1 MFSSIKNQDQNEL
14 LFDILVKAKSSCRA
28 DNIDAIN
35 SSSYF
40 PIIRKRAS
48 QIFSLWIRPRKPFKV
63 DPKLLNANDLKMN
76 MNALSIAITEYMQG
90 QNTQSFCSDAIQKIY
105 ARKTYFASNTQIYK
119 KYDDKLKV
127 SDLLE
132 IIGYALEAAKQ
143 FCNFDAE
150 ELERGLLVLKSVDL
164 ALNNKPYDRP
174 ELKATHLAVDILSS
188 LLQCMESN
196 PEAKRRISG
205 GAKMVQLA
213 ISFFT
218 GRDDD
223 KYSFSGEIF
232 PPLFPP
238 D

>member
-1 MFSSIKNQDQNEL
+1 MLSSIENQDQSEL

-28 DNIDAIN
+28 DKIDAIN
-35 SSSYF
+35 SSLHF
-40 PIIRKRAS
+40 PTIRGRALN
-48 QIFSLWIRPRKPFKV
+48 IFSSWIRPRSAFQVNPE
-63 DPKLLNANDLKMN
+63 LLNANDLKMN
-76 MNALSIAITEYMQG
+76 VDALSIAITEYIQE

-105 ARKTYFASNTQIYK
+105 ARQTCLTLNTQVYK
-119 KYDDKLKV
+119 KYYDKLKV
-127 SDLLE
+127 SNLLE

-164 ALNNKPYDRP
+164 ALNNKPCDRP

-188 LLQCMESN
+188 LLQSMESN

-218 GRDDD
+218 GR
-223 KYSFSGEIF
+223 
-232 PPLFPP
+232 
-238 D
+238 